1 MRNSLVN
8 AAQSFRNRPFRTH
21 PVRHHWRLALSAGL
35 ALSLSACVS
44 LGADIPD
51 RLLTLTSD
59 ERAPIGVDAL
69 AGSDNRDNTIAI
81 VTPEVPAKLDVLR
94 LPVNVSPTEVAYLAD
109 TIWVEKPARLFRK
122 VLGET
127 LRAKGTKRAILV
139 LDTDEAPLPAG
150 HYLRGTLKE
159 LTFDAQAG
167 EVVVRY
173 DAIRSDLQG
182 ESVTR
187 RFEARAPAIAEPGS
201 IGPALNK
208 AVNQVASEVA
218 DWVLK

>member
-8 AAQSFRNRPFRTH
+8 AAQSFRNRPLGT
-21 PVRHHWRLALSAGL
+21 HWRLAVSAGL

-51 RLLTLTSD
+51 RLLTLTAND
-59 ERAPIGVDAL
+59 RAPIGVDAL
-69 AGSDNRDNTIAI
+69 AGSDNRDNTIAV

-109 TIWVEKPARLFRK
+109 TIWVEKPARLFRN
-122 VLGET
+122 VVGET
-127 LRAKGTKRAILV
+127 LRAKGAERAITV

-150 HYLRGTLKE
+150 QYLRGTLE
-159 LTFDAQAG
+159 EMSFDAQAG

-187 RFEARAPAIAEPGS
+187 RFEARASAVAEPGS
-201 IGPALNK
+201 VGPALNK